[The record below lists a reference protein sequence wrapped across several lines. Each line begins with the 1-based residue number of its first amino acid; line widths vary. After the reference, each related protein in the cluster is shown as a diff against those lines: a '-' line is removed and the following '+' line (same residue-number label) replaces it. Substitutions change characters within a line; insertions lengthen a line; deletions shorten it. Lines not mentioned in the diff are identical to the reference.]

1 MQIDVYNQ
9 KGEKGKSITLPQEI
23 FGVEVKESLIHQA
36 LIRQLAN
43 GRNAIAHTKNR
54 GDVSGGG
61 RKPFRQKGTGR
72 ARQGTIRAPQMRGGG
87 VVFGPTNERT
97 FEIQMPKKQ
106 RRRALHMA
114 LAAKAQDGKIF
125 GLDKYEDK
133 DAKTKAFADLLK
145 KLPVERNVLVVLSGK
160 EETLQR
166 VTNNLP
172 NVKSILVN
180 YLNIHDL
187 VKYDS
192 VCFVGDSVD
201 KTKEIFSLT
210 K

>member
-9 KGEKGKSITLPQEI
+9 KGEKGKSITLPKEI

-43 GRNAIAHTKNR
+43 GRSAIAHTKSR
-54 GDVSGGG
+54 GQVRGGG

-72 ARQGTIRAPQMRGGG
+72 ARQGTIRAPHMKGGG
-87 VVFGPTNERT
+87 VVFGPTNDRT
-97 FEIQMPKKQ
+97 FTIQMPKKQ

-114 LAAKAQDGKIF
+114 LAAKANDGKIF
-125 GLDKYEDK
+125 ALDKYEDK
-133 DAKTKAFADLLK
+133 DGKTKNFAALLE
-145 KLPVERNVLVVLSGK
+145 KLPVERNVLVVLPSK
-160 EETLQR
+160 EGVLSR
-166 VTNNLP
+166 VTSNLP
-172 NVKSILVN
+172 NVKSVLVN
-180 YLNIHDL
+180 YLNVHDL
-187 VKYDS
+187 VKYDT